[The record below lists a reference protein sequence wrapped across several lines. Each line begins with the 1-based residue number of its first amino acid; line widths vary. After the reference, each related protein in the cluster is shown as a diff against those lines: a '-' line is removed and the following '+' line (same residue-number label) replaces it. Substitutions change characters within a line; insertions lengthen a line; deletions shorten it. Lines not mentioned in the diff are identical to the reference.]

1 MKVGLKRMGDEYGPT
16 IPTQT
21 VFSTA
26 ESVRSLARISLLEE
40 RRCERKKRN
49 RKVEMMRRRPN
60 TMLKRPN
67 KMRKRPETMKRIEMM
82 KE

>member
-26 ESVRSLARISLLEE
+26 GSESSLARISLLEE
-40 RRCERKKRN
+40 RRCE
-49 RKVEMMRRRPN
+49 E
-60 TMLKRPN
+60 
-67 KMRKRPETMKRIEMM
+67 EE
-82 KE
+82 E